1 MKKSNTIIKDLKHLK
16 GKTYFGGA
24 YTVDRNEKRSKNL
37 EVGAID
43 LVEALKPYE
52 INFKALYKVDYDDVV
67 YNDAEGN
74 YELIKLDITSNNSYN
89 WNAQVVFNYNEIE
102 VIDRYGL
109 NHKYITIKFHRYGDV
124 RGNYTDYMVLDMSLD
139 EFYGVLADASSV
151 YCDIEYKGNVYAI
164 STDIFKEACVFD
176 IYSDN
181 ACMDCYGV
189 YLDIDNLRNKK
200 DIKKALVQYLKENEQ

>member
-1 MKKSNTIIKDLKHLK
+1 MKKANKIINDLKHLK
-16 GKTYFGGA
+16 GKTFFGGA
-24 YTVDRNEKRSKNL
+24 NTVDRNEKRSKNL
-37 EVGAID
+37 EIGALD

-52 INFKALYKVDYDDVV
+52 INFKALYKVDYDNVV

-89 WNAQVVFNYNEIE
+89 WDAQVVFNYNEIE

-109 NHKYITIKFHRYGDV
+109 EHKYITVKFHRYGDV

-139 EFYGVLADASSV
+139 EFYEVLQEASRV
-151 YCDIEYKGNVYAI
+151 YCNVEHKGNDYEI
-164 STDIFKEACVFD
+164 STDIFKEARVFD
-176 IYSDN
+176 IYSDDAN
-181 ACMDCYGV
+181 MDYYGV

-200 DIKKALVQYLKENEQ
+200 DIKKALVQYLKENK

>member
-24 YTVDRNEKRSKNL
+24 CKVSYNERRSKNL
-37 EVGAID
+37 EIGAID

-52 INFKALYKVDYDDVV
+52 TNFKALYKVDFDDVV
-67 YNDAEGN
+67 YNDVDGN

-176 IYSDN
+176 IYSED
-181 ACMDCYGV
+181 AMLCDYDV
-189 YLDIDNLRNKK
+189 YLDIDNSRNKK